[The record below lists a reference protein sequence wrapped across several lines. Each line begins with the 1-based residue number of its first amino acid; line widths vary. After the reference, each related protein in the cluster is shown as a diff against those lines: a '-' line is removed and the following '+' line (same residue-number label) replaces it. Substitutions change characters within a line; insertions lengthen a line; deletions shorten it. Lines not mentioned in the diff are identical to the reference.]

1 MKTYTDNA
9 ARARTLL
16 RRANA
21 PLSPACEGM
30 IAADLTRVLSAYF
43 ELEGEVRLRVTRGGS
58 IRIAVEAEAKAVK
71 PFGTVGEQWPR
82 PLLLSAQKFLHLV
95 RIFGQDTQYLVL
107 FRNCCKCVSIFCR
120 K

>member
-9 ARARTLL
+9 DRARTML

-71 PFGTVGEQWPR
+71 PFGTVGEQ
-82 PLLLSAQKFLHLV
+82 
-95 RIFGQDTQYLVL
+95 
-107 FRNCCKCVSIFCR
+107 
-120 K
+120 